1 MVISWRIIILLS
13 LLSLVLVC
21 CSNPYSS
28 LSKHDIELTS
38 EDNEEAELIA
48 LCLSG
53 ELVAPDNLSDLV
65 LMDLANIRS
74 AFGDRF
80 EPIKSIR
87 FRPPWVAGCLLV
99 GFESSAAEMVAN
111 GEYHAWDELN
121 MEYQVTE
128 IDTTSIRN
136 NWVILYFKDKL
147 NPRHLL
153 GLYSGLQGVRYAE
166 PNMRFGGS
174 SNVYPGQ
181 TMRGISY
188 LFSEGWGDCP
198 SGCMHHRYW
207 YIVVELNR
215 HIFIGYWFP
224 DEDPVKPPWWRE
236 AERNIDQFRLW

>member
-28 LSKHDIELTS
+28 LSKHDFEFTS

-53 ELVAPDNLSDLV
+53 ELVAPDNLYDLV
-65 LMDLANIRS
+65 LMDLENIRT
-74 AFGDRF
+74 AFGNKF

-99 GFESSAAEMVAN
+99 GFDSSTAEMVAN

-147 NPRHLL
+147 NPRHLS

-188 LFSEGWGDCP
+188 LFNEGWGDCP

>member
-1 MVISWRIIILLS
+1 MLS
-13 LLSLVLVC
+13 LLSLVLVS

-28 LSKHDIELTS
+28 LSKHDFELTS

-53 ELVAPDNLSDLV
+53 EIVAPDNLCDQV

-74 AFGDRF
+74 AFGDKF

-87 FRPPWVAGCLLV
+87 FRPPWVAGCLFV
-99 GFESSAAEMVAN
+99 GFYSSAAEMVAN

-128 IDTTSIRN
+128 IDTTDISN
-136 NWVILYFKDKL
+136 NWVIMYFKDKL
-147 NPRHLL
+147 NPRHLS
-153 GLYSGLQGVRYAE
+153 GLYAGLQGVRYAE
-166 PNMRFGGS
+166 PNMWFGGS
-174 SNVYPGQ
+174 YNVYPRQ

-198 SGCMHHRYW
+198 SGCIHHRYW

-215 HIFIGYWFP
+215 PIFIGYWFP

-236 AERNIDQFRLW
+236 AKWNIDLFRLW